1 MARPFRRTPG
11 GYTASFEPA
20 ERDLIRELA
29 EDVRA
34 LLRPADTTA
43 DGGTVD
49 PLEALVGIT
58 ENPTIPADSAVARL
72 LPAASS
78 DDEVATEYRRYTER
92 DLRETKRANLA
103 MLAFDIESS
112 DLRLN
117 EEHARAWAA
126 ALGDIRLVLADR
138 LYIVD
143 EDTAEDI
150 AAFTDPSEIET
161 QEEYMAVVYNFVS
174 WVQDSLMLAMLDGL
188 DDEEGEEPG
197 GAPGGANGGADEQE

>member
-43 DGGTVD
+43 DGGTID

-78 DDEVATEYRRYTER
+78 EMCIRDRGRRG
-92 DLRETKRANLA
+92 
-103 MLAFDIESS
+103 
-112 DLRLN
+112 
-117 EEHARAWAA
+117 
-126 ALGDIRLVLADR
+126 GDIHHR
-138 LYIVD
+138 
-143 EDTAEDI
+143 
-150 AAFTDPSEIET
+150 T
-161 QEEYMAVVYNFVS
+161 QSSARIPPRS
-174 WVQDSLMLAMLDGL
+174 
-188 DDEEGEEPG
+188 
-197 GAPGGANGGADEQE
+197 

>member
-58 ENPTIPADSAVARL
+58 ENPTVPADSAVARL

-78 DDEVATEYRRYTER
+78 DDETATFN
-92 DLRETKRANLA
+92 RELLA
-103 MLAFDIESS
+103 KYEKNIFSVM
-112 DLRLN
+112 
-117 EEHARAWAA
+117 EEVWA
-126 ALGDIRLVLADR
+126 
-138 LYIVD
+138 
-143 EDTAEDI
+143 
-150 AAFTDPSEIET
+150 S
-161 QEEYMAVVYNFVS
+161 
-174 WVQDSLMLAMLDGL
+174 
-188 DDEEGEEPG
+188 DDERIDLVIFL
-197 GAPGGANGGADEQE
+197 NGLAIMSLELKCNAWVCTFT

>member
-58 ENPTIPADSAVARL
+58 ENPTVPADSAVARL

-78 DDEVATEYRRYTER
+78 DDEAATEYRRYTER

-112 DLRLN
+112 D
-117 EEHARAWAA
+117 

-150 AAFTDPSEIET
+150 AAFTDPSKVET

-174 WVQDSLMLAMLDGL
+174 WVQDSLMLAMLEGL
-188 DDEEGEEPG
+188 DDEEEENPG
-197 GAPGGANGGADEQE
+197 GASDGANFGGANEQE

>member
-1 MARPFRRTPG
+1 M
-11 GYTASFEPA
+11 
-20 ERDLIRELA
+20 
-29 EDVRA
+29 RA

-78 DDEVATEYRRYTER
+78 DDEAATEYRRYTER

-188 DDEEGEEPG
+188 DDEEEEKSG
-197 GAPGGANGGADEQE
+197 GVFGGADDGEKEQE

>member
-78 DDEVATEYRRYTER
+78 DDE
-92 DLRETKRANLA
+92 
-103 MLAFDIESS
+103 
-112 DLRLN
+112 
-117 EEHARAWAA
+117 AA
-126 ALGDIRLVLADR
+126 AATPNATCAKLSAR
-138 LYIVD
+138 
-143 EDTAEDI
+143 TSPCS
-150 AAFTDPSEIET
+150 PST
-161 QEEYMAVVYNFVS
+161 LSPATC
-174 WVQDSLMLAMLDGL
+174 A
-188 DDEEGEEPG
+188 
-197 GAPGGANGGADEQE
+197 

>member
-78 DDEVATEYRRYTER
+78 DDEAATEYRRYTER

-174 WVQDSLMLAMLDGL
+174 WVQD
-188 DDEEGEEPG
+188 
-197 GAPGGANGGADEQE
+197 

>member
-78 DDEVATEYRRYTER
+78 DDEAATEYRRYTER

-138 LYIVD
+138 LQITD
-143 EDTAEDI
+143 EERADEIGTI
-150 AAFTDPSEIET
+150 TDASQVT
-161 QEEYMAVVYNFVS
+161 NNEEYMAMVYNFIS
-174 WVQDSLMLAMLDGL
+174 WVQDSLMLAMIEGL
-188 DDEEGEEPG
+188 DEEE
-197 GAPGGANGGADEQE
+197 

>member
-20 ERDLIRELA
+20 ERDLM
-29 EDVRA
+29 
-34 LLRPADTTA
+34 
-43 DGGTVD
+43 
-49 PLEALVGIT
+49 EALVGIT

-78 DDEVATEYRRYTER
+78 DDEAATEYRRYTER

-138 LYIVD
+138 LQIID
-143 EDTAEDI
+143 EERADEIGTI
-150 AAFTDPSEIET
+150 TDASQVT
-161 QEEYMAVVYNFVS
+161 NNEEYMAMVYNFIS
-174 WVQDSLMLAMLDGL
+174 WVQDSLMLAMIEGL
-188 DDEEGEEPG
+188 DEEE
-197 GAPGGANGGADEQE
+197 

>member
-11 GYTASFEPA
+11 GYTARFEQP
-20 ERDLIRELA
+20 ERELIRELA

-34 LLRPADTTA
+34 LLRPSDTAA
-43 DGGTVD
+43 DGSTVD

-58 ENPTIPADSAVARL
+58 ENPTIPEDSAVARL
-72 LPAASS
+72 LPVASS
-78 DDEVATEYRRYTER
+78 DEESAAEYRRYTER

-138 LYIVD
+138 LQI
-143 EDTAEDI
+143 T
-150 AAFTDPSEIET
+150 
-161 QEEYMAVVYNFVS
+161 
-174 WVQDSLMLAMLDGL
+174 
-188 DDEEGEEPG
+188 DEETRRRDRHHHRRLAGH
-197 GAPGGANGGADEQE
+197 

>member
-58 ENPTIPADSAVARL
+58 ENPIIPADSAVARL

-78 DDEVATEYRRYTER
+78 NDEAATEYRRYTER

-126 ALGDIRLVLADR
+126 ALGDCL
-138 LYIVD
+138 LY
-143 EDTAEDI
+143 TS
-150 AAFTDPSEIET
+150 PSPR
-161 QEEYMAVVYNFVS
+161 
-174 WVQDSLMLAMLDGL
+174 D
-188 DDEEGEEPG
+188 
-197 GAPGGANGGADEQE
+197 